1 MKTVLVTGATG
12 YIGSRLVKDLINRGF
27 FVKATARTVSRRA
40 EEELGTELLPLD
52 VLHPSSHAHPDLS
65 ADFLIHC
72 ATANDIVSKIPA
84 AGFQLSIEGTWNMLA
99 LAKSLAIPRIIFFS
113 TFQVYGTE
121 LTGTVDESTPPR
133 CQNAYGL
140 NHWFGEE
147 VCRLHSSQFGLDV
160 AVVRPSNVYGAP
172 SASTVHRE
180 TLVPTC
186 FVHEAIETG
195 ELRLNSSGRQLRN
208 FVSTQEVAS
217 ACIHIL
223 DAFPRGFSIFN
234 ICSAY
239 HATIIEIANMTAEIH
254 RNRLG
259 THLPIRTT
267 RDEPLHTDTFT
278 ADSALRTLWKPA
290 HESRLSMYHAITAL
304 YEQSAHHR
312 PTNLSR

>member
-1 MKTVLVTGATG
+1 MKKVLITGAAG
-12 YIGSRLVKDLINRGF
+12 YIGSRLVKDLIANGF
-27 FVKATARTVSRRA
+27 FVKATARTVNHRLA
-40 EEELGTELLPLD
+40 EELGTEIVQFD
-52 VLHPSSHAHPDLS
+52 VLKPDSAPSRDLS

-72 ATANDIVSKIPA
+72 ATANDIVSKTPA
-84 AGFQLSIEGTWNMLA
+84 AGFQLSIEGTWNILA
-99 LAKSLAIPRIIFFS
+99 LAKRLAIPKIIYFS

-121 LTGTVDESTPPR
+121 LTGTIDESTPVR

-147 VCRLHSSQFGLDV
+147 VCRLHSAQLGLDV

-186 FVHEAIETG
+186 FVHDAIEKG
-195 ELRLNSSGRQLRN
+195 EIRLNSSGRQSRN
-208 FVSTQEVAS
+208 FVSTQDVAS

-223 DAFPRGFSIFN
+223 NAFPSGYSLFN

-254 RNRLG
+254 RHRLG
-259 THLPIRTT
+259 TRLPITT
-267 RDEPLHTDTFT
+267 ATDEPLNTNFFT
-278 ADSALRTLWKPA
+278 ANSTLRSLWKPA
-290 HESRLSMYHAITAL
+290 HQSRQAMYDAINTI
-304 YEQSAHHR
+304 YDSV
-312 PTNLSR
+312 

>member
-1 MKTVLVTGATG
+1 MKTVLVTGAAG

-27 FVKATARTVSRRA
+27 FVKATARTVNRQT

-52 VLHPSSHAHPDLS
+52 VLKPYSHPHPDLS

-72 ATANDIVSKIPA
+72 ATPNDIVSRIPA
-84 AGFQLSIEGTWNMLA
+84 AGFQLSIEGTWNILA
-99 LAKSLAIPRIIFFS
+99 LAKSFAIPRIIYFS

-160 AVVRPSNVYGAP
+160 AVVRPSNVYGVP

-186 FVHEAIETG
+186 FVHDAIEQG

-208 FVSTQEVAS
+208 FVSVQELAS

-223 DAFPRGFSIFN
+223 NAFPSGFSVFN

-259 THLPIRTT
+259 THLPITTT
-267 RDEPLHTDTFT
+267 RDEPLHTNLFT
-278 ADSALRTLWKPA
+278 ADSALRSLWKPA
-290 HESRLSMYHAITAL
+290 DESRQSMYDAINTL
-304 YEQSAHHR
+304 YEQTPYHR
-312 PTNLSR
+312 PTNSST